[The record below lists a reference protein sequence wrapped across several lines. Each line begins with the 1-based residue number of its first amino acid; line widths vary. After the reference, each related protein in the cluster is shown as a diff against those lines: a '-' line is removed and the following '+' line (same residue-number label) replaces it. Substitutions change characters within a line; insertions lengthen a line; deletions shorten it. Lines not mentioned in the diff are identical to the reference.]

1 MWRPRGRVCW
11 QDDDGHQGVWGG
23 HLVGDVVRLDKI
35 GDGVIVTLAD
45 QGDIA
50 VTHDA
55 DENTR

>member
-1 MWRPRGRVCW
+1 M
-11 QDDDGHQGVWGG
+11 
-23 HLVGDVVRLDKI
+23 GDVVRLDKI